1 MKLSNDKV
9 CFNFSKT
16 NKPVLHT
23 AAPASITIQTLD
35 CFSNQLRNEDD
46 KLQSLDW
53 DRINPAT
60 GPVYV
65 ESAMPGDTLKVTV
78 EQINLDTLGTVC
90 CCKGDG
96 VLGHMLEG
104 EYLHVMNITDDY
116 ADFLGK
122 YKLPLRKMIGV
133 IGVAPKEGSINNG
146 TPGMHGGNMD
156 TTMITEGAV
165 LYLPVFVEGALFGLG
180 DVHSVMGDGEI
191 GVSGLETPAE
201 VTVKLEVIKGKA
213 PEYPIIENE
222 NSFAIIVSKETVDE
236 AIRYATE
243 LMCLFL
249 EERSSLSRPDII
261 MLMSLVGDVQISQV
275 VDPQK
280 TARFVFP
287 KKYMDK
293 REF

>member
-1 MKLSNDKV
+1 M
-9 CFNFSKT
+9 
-16 NKPVLHT
+16 
-23 AAPASITIQTLD
+23 
-35 CFSNQLRNEDD
+35 
-46 KLQSLDW
+46 
-53 DRINPAT
+53 
-60 GPVYV
+60 
-65 ESAMPGDTLKVTV
+65 
-78 EQINLDTLGTVC
+78 
-90 CCKGDG
+90 
-96 VLGHMLEG
+96 
-104 EYLHVMNITDDY
+104 
-116 ADFLGK
+116 
-122 YKLPLRKMIGV
+122 
-133 IGVAPKEGSINNG
+133 
-146 TPGMHGGNMD
+146 
-156 TTMITEGAV
+156 
-165 LYLPVFVEGALFGLG
+165 EGALFGLG

-222 NSFAIIVSKETVDE
+222 NSFAVIVSKETVDE
-236 AIRYATE
+236 AIRYATK

>member
-1 MKLSNDKV
+1 MKLSNDNV

-16 NKPVLHT
+16 NAPILRT
-23 AAPASITIQTLD
+23 AAPASVTIQTLD
-35 CFSNQLRNEDD
+35 CFSNQLRREEEE
-46 KLQSLDW
+46 LQSLDW

-60 GPVYV
+60 GPIYV
-65 ESAMPGDTLKVTV
+65 EGAMPGDTLKVTIQ
-78 EQINLDTLGTVC
+78 EINLDSLGTVC

-104 EYLHVMNITDDY
+104 DYLHVVNITDNH

-133 IGVAPKEGSINNG
+133 IGVAPEEGAVNNG
-146 TPGMHGGNMD
+146 TPGRHGGNMD

-201 VTVKLEVIKGKA
+201 VKVKLEVIKGKA
-213 PEYPIIENE
+213 PEYPILENE
-222 NSFAIIVSKETVDE
+222 DSFAVIVSKETVDE
-236 AIRYATE
+236 AINYATE

-261 MLMSLVGDVQISQV
+261 MLMSLAGNVQISQV
-275 VDPQK
+275 VDPEK

-293 REF
+293 KEF

>member
-16 NKPVLHT
+16 NTPALCT
-23 AAPASITIQTLD
+23 AAPVSITFQTLD
-35 CFSNQLRNEDD
+35 CFSNQLRREDD

-53 DRINPAT
+53 DKINPAT

-65 ESAMPGDTLKVTV
+65 EGAMPGDTLKVTV
-78 EQINLDTLGTVC
+78 ENIHLDTLGTVC

-104 EYLHVMNITDDY
+104 EYLHVVNITDDH

-133 IGVAPKEGSINNG
+133 IGVAPEEGTINNG
-146 TPGMHGGNMD
+146 TPGRHGGNMD

-165 LYLPVFVEGALFGLG
+165 LYLPVFAEGALFGLG
-180 DVHSVMGDGEI
+180 DVHAVMGDGEI

-201 VTVKLEVIKGKA
+201 VTVRLEVIKGKA
-213 PEYPIIENE
+213 PEYPILENE
-222 NSFAIIVSKETVDE
+222 DSFAVIVSKETVDE
-236 AIRYATE
+236 AVHYATE

-249 EERSSLSRPDII
+249 EERIHLTRPDIV

-280 TARFVFP
+280 TVRFVFP

-293 REF
+293 KEY

>member
-1 MKLSNDKV
+1 
-9 CFNFSKT
+9 
-16 NKPVLHT
+16 
-23 AAPASITIQTLD
+23 
-35 CFSNQLRNEDD
+35 
-46 KLQSLDW
+46 
-53 DRINPAT
+53 
-60 GPVYV
+60 
-65 ESAMPGDTLKVTV
+65 
-78 EQINLDTLGTVC
+78 
-90 CCKGDG
+90 
-96 VLGHMLEG
+96 
-104 EYLHVMNITDDY
+104 
-116 ADFLGK
+116 
-122 YKLPLRKMIGV
+122 
-133 IGVAPKEGSINNG
+133 
-146 TPGMHGGNMD
+146 
-156 TTMITEGAV
+156 
-165 LYLPVFVEGALFGLG
+165 
-180 DVHSVMGDGEI
+180 MGDGEI

-222 NSFAIIVSKETVDE
+222 NSFAVIVSKETVDE
-236 AIRYATE
+236 AIRYATK